1 MNCKLI
7 GNVYQA
13 LEVTLESNESFYSER
28 SSMIYMDSGIEQ
40 EVTSSSNGIMG
51 ALSSV
56 LSGESLFLVKY
67 TNRDRMPRKLVM
79 SGRSGSLKYL
89 KITAGQNL
97 ILKRGDYVASNNK
110 VNIDISLSI
119 NKFLSGIGLSFQ
131 RITGESTVFFDS
143 IDTLI
148 ERDLQPGEEITVDEN
163 HVKALLGI
171 NDNQISIQRNTNIMR
186 NLVSGEGFLMTRIVG
201 PGKVFLST
209 LPSIT
214 NKSYYVCQH

>member
-28 SSMIYMDSGIEQ
+28 SAMIYMDSGIEQ
-40 EVTSSSNGIMG
+40 EITSSSNGIMG

-56 LSGESLFLVKY
+56 LSGESLFIVRY
-67 TNRDRMPRKLVM
+67 TNRDRIPRKLVV

-89 KITAGQNL
+89 KISAGQNL

-119 NKFLSGIGLSFQ
+119 NKFLTGIGLSFQ
-131 RITGESTVFFDS
+131 RITGDSTVFFDS

-214 NKSYYVCQH
+214 NKRV

>member
-28 SSMIYMDSGIEQ
+28 SAMIYMDSGIEQ
-40 EVTSSSNGIMG
+40 EITSSSNGIMG

-56 LSGESLFLVKY
+56 LSGESLFIVRY
-67 TNRDRMPRKLVM
+67 TNRDRIPRKLVV

-89 KITAGQNL
+89 KISAGQNL

-110 VNIDISLSI
+110 VNIDISLSL
-119 NKFLSGIGLSFQ
+119 NKFLTGIGLSFQ
-131 RITGESTVFFDS
+131 RITGDSTVFFDS

-214 NKSYYVCQH
+214 NKRV

>member
-28 SSMIYMDSGIEQ
+28 SAMIYMDSGIEQ
-40 EVTSSSNGIMG
+40 EITSSSNGIMG
-51 ALSSV
+51 TLSSV
-56 LSGESLFLVKY
+56 LSGESLFIVRY
-67 TNRDRMPRKLVM
+67 TNRDRIPRKLVM

-89 KITAGQNL
+89 KISVGQNL

-119 NKFLSGIGLSFQ
+119 NKFLTGIGLSFQ
-131 RITGESTVFFDS
+131 RITGDSTVFFDS

-148 ERDLQPGEEITVDEN
+148 ERDLQLGEEITVDEN

-214 NKSYYVCQH
+214 NKRV

>member
-28 SSMIYMDSGIEQ
+28 SAMIYMDSGIEQ
-40 EVTSSSNGIMG
+40 EITSSSNGIMG
-51 ALSSV
+51 TLSSV
-56 LSGESLFLVKY
+56 LSGESLFIVRY
-67 TNRDRMPRKLVM
+67 TNRDRIPRKLVM

-89 KITAGQNL
+89 KISVGQNL

-119 NKFLSGIGLSFQ
+119 NKFLTGIGLSFQ
-131 RITGESTVFFDS
+131 RITGDSTVFFDS

-186 NLVSGEGFLMTRIVG
+186 NLVSGEGLLMTRIVG

-214 NKSYYVCQH
+214 NKRV

>member
-28 SSMIYMDSGIEQ
+28 SAMIYMDSGIEQ
-40 EVTSSSNGIMG
+40 EITSSSNGIMG
-51 ALSSV
+51 TLSSV
-56 LSGESLFLVKY
+56 LSGESLFIVRY
-67 TNRDRMPRKLVM
+67 TNRDRIPRKLVM

-89 KITAGQNL
+89 KISVGQNL

-119 NKFLSGIGLSFQ
+119 NKLLTGIGLSFQ
-131 RITGESTVFFDS
+131 RITGDSTVFFDS

-214 NKSYYVCQH
+214 NKRV

>member
-28 SSMIYMDSGIEQ
+28 SAMIYMDSGIEQ
-40 EVTSSSNGIMG
+40 EITSSSNGIMG
-51 ALSSV
+51 TLSSV
-56 LSGESLFLVKY
+56 LSGESLFIVRY
-67 TNRDRMPRKLVM
+67 TNRDRIPRKLVM

-89 KITAGQNL
+89 KISVGQNL

-119 NKFLSGIGLSFQ
+119 NKFLTGIGLSFQ
-131 RITGESTVFFDS
+131 RITGDSTVFFDS

-171 NDNQISIQRNTNIMR
+171 HDNQISIQRNTNIMR

-214 NKSYYVCQH
+214 NKRV

>member
-28 SSMIYMDSGIEQ
+28 SAMIYMDSGIEQ
-40 EVTSSSNGIMG
+40 EITSSSNGIMG
-51 ALSSV
+51 TLSSV
-56 LSGESLFLVKY
+56 LSGESLFIVRY
-67 TNRDRMPRKLVM
+67 TNRDRIPRKLVM

-89 KITAGQNL
+89 KISVGQNL

-119 NKFLSGIGLSFQ
+119 NKFLTGIGLSFQ
-131 RITGESTVFFDS
+131 RITGDSTVFFDS

-214 NKSYYVCQH
+214 NKRV

>member
-131 RITGESTVFFDS
+131 RIIGESTVFFDS

-214 NKSYYVCQH
+214 NKRV

>member
-40 EVTSSSNGIMG
+40 EITSSSNGIMG

-89 KITAGQNL
+89 KITTGQNL

-214 NKSYYVCQH
+214 NKRV

>member
-28 SSMIYMDSGIEQ
+28 SAMIYMDSGIEQ
-40 EVTSSSNGIMG
+40 EITSSSNGIMG

-56 LSGESLFLVKY
+56 LSGESLFIVRY
-67 TNRDRMPRKLVM
+67 TNRDRIPRKLVV

-89 KITAGQNL
+89 KISAGQNL

-119 NKFLSGIGLSFQ
+119 NKFLTGIGLSFQ
-131 RITGESTVFFDS
+131 RITGDSTVFFDS

-209 LPSIT
+209 LPSII
-214 NKSYYVCQH
+214 NKRV

>member
-148 ERDLQPGEEITVDEN
+148 ERDLQPGEEIMVDEN

-214 NKSYYVCQH
+214 NKRV

>member
-28 SSMIYMDSGIEQ
+28 SAMIYMDSGIEQ
-40 EVTSSSNGIMG
+40 EITSSSNGIMG
-51 ALSSV
+51 TLSSV
-56 LSGESLFLVKY
+56 LSGESLFIVRY
-67 TNRDRMPRKLVM
+67 TNRDRIPRKLVM

-89 KITAGQNL
+89 KISVGQNL

-119 NKFLSGIGLSFQ
+119 NKFLTGIGLSFQ
-131 RITGESTVFFDS
+131 RITGDSTVFFDS

-148 ERDLQPGEEITVDEN
+148 ERDLQSGEEITVDEN

-214 NKSYYVCQH
+214 NKRV

>member
-28 SSMIYMDSGIEQ
+28 SAMIYMDSGIEQ
-40 EVTSSSNGIMG
+40 EITSSSNGIMG

-56 LSGESLFLVKY
+56 LSGESLFIVRY
-67 TNRDRMPRKLVM
+67 TNRDRIPRKLVV

-89 KITAGQNL
+89 KISAGQNL

-119 NKFLSGIGLSFQ
+119 NKFLTGIGLSFQ
-131 RITGESTVFFDS
+131 RITGDSTVFFDS

-171 NDNQISIQRNTNIMR
+171 NDNQISIQRTTNIMR
-186 NLVSGEGFLMTRIVG
+186 NLVSGEGFLMTIIVG
-201 PGKVFLST
+201 PG
-209 LPSIT
+209 
-214 NKSYYVCQH
+214 

>member
-28 SSMIYMDSGIEQ
+28 SAMIYMDSGIEQ
-40 EVTSSSNGIMG
+40 EITSSSNGIMG
-51 ALSSV
+51 TLSSV
-56 LSGESLFLVKY
+56 LSGESLFIVRY
-67 TNRDRMPRKLVM
+67 TNRDRIPRKLVM
-79 SGRSGSLKYL
+79 SGRSGSLKDL
-89 KITAGQNL
+89 KISVGQNL

-119 NKFLSGIGLSFQ
+119 NKFLTGIGLSFQ
-131 RITGESTVFFDS
+131 RITGDSTVFFDS

-214 NKSYYVCQH
+214 NKRV

>member
-28 SSMIYMDSGIEQ
+28 SAMIYMDSGIEQ
-40 EVTSSSNGIMG
+40 EITSSSNGIMG
-51 ALSSV
+51 TLSSV
-56 LSGESLFLVKY
+56 LSGESLFIVRY
-67 TNRDRMPRKLVM
+67 TNRDRIPRKLVM

-89 KITAGQNL
+89 KISVGQNL

-110 VNIDISLSI
+110 INIDISLSI
-119 NKFLSGIGLSFQ
+119 NKFLTGIGLSFQ
-131 RITGESTVFFDS
+131 RITGDSTVFFDS

-214 NKSYYVCQH
+214 NKRV

>member
-28 SSMIYMDSGIEQ
+28 SAMIYMDSGIEQ
-40 EVTSSSNGIMG
+40 EITSSSSGIMG
-51 ALSSV
+51 TLSSV
-56 LSGESLFLVKY
+56 LSGESLFIVRY
-67 TNRDRMPRKLVM
+67 TNRDRIPRKLVI

-89 KITAGQNL
+89 KISAGQNL

-119 NKFLSGIGLSFQ
+119 NKFLTGIGLSFQ
-131 RITGESTVFFDS
+131 RITGDSTVFFDS

-214 NKSYYVCQH
+214 NKRV

>member
-67 TNRDRMPRKLVM
+67 TNRDKMPRKLVM

-214 NKSYYVCQH
+214 NKRV

>member
-148 ERDLQPGEEITVDEN
+148 ET
-163 HVKALLGI
+163 
-171 NDNQISIQRNTNIMR
+171 
-186 NLVSGEGFLMTRIVG
+186 
-201 PGKVFLST
+201 
-209 LPSIT
+209 
-214 NKSYYVCQH
+214 

>member
-28 SSMIYMDSGIEQ
+28 SAMIYMDSGIEQ
-40 EVTSSSNGIMG
+40 EITSSSSGIMG
-51 ALSSV
+51 TLSSV
-56 LSGESLFLVKY
+56 LSGESLFIVRY
-67 TNRDRMPRKLVM
+67 TNRDRIPRKLVI

-89 KITAGQNL
+89 KISAGQNL

-131 RITGESTVFFDS
+131 RITGDSTVFFDS

-214 NKSYYVCQH
+214 NKRV

>member
-28 SSMIYMDSGIEQ
+28 SAMIYMDSGIEQ
-40 EVTSSSNGIMG
+40 EITSSSNGIMG
-51 ALSSV
+51 TLSSV
-56 LSGESLFLVKY
+56 LSGESLFIVRY
-67 TNRDRMPRKLVM
+67 TNRDRIPRKLVM

-89 KITAGQNL
+89 KISVGQNL

-119 NKFLSGIGLSFQ
+119 NKFLTGIGLSFQ
-131 RITGESTVFFDS
+131 RITGDSTVFFDS

-214 NKSYYVCQH
+214 NKRE

>member
-28 SSMIYMDSGIEQ
+28 SAMIYMDSGIEQ
-40 EVTSSSNGIMG
+40 EITSSSNGIMG
-51 ALSSV
+51 TLSSV
-56 LSGESLFLVKY
+56 LSGESLFIVRY
-67 TNRDRMPRKLVM
+67 TNRDRIPRKLVM

-89 KITAGQNL
+89 KISVRQNL

-119 NKFLSGIGLSFQ
+119 NKFLTGIGLSFQ
-131 RITGESTVFFDS
+131 RITGDSTVFFDS

-214 NKSYYVCQH
+214 NKRV

>member
-28 SSMIYMDSGIEQ
+28 SAMIYMDSGIEQ
-40 EVTSSSNGIMG
+40 EITSSSNGIMG
-51 ALSSV
+51 TLSSV
-56 LSGESLFLVKY
+56 LSGESLFIVRY
-67 TNRDRMPRKLVM
+67 TNRDRIPRKLVM

-89 KITAGQNL
+89 KISVGQNL

-119 NKFLSGIGLSFQ
+119 NKFLTGIDLSFQ
-131 RITGESTVFFDS
+131 RITGDSTVFFDS
-143 IDTLI
+143 IDILI

-186 NLVSGEGFLMTRIVG
+186 NLVSGEGFLLTRIVG

-214 NKSYYVCQH
+214 NKRV

>member
-28 SSMIYMDSGIEQ
+28 SAMIYMDSGIEQ
-40 EVTSSSNGIMG
+40 EITSSSSGIMG
-51 ALSSV
+51 TLSSV
-56 LSGESLFLVKY
+56 LSGESLFIVRY
-67 TNRDRMPRKLVM
+67 TNRDRIPRKLVI

-89 KITAGQNL
+89 KISAGQNL

-131 RITGESTVFFDS
+131 RITGDSTVFFDS

-163 HVKALLGI
+163 HVKSLLGI

-214 NKSYYVCQH
+214 NKRV

>member
-28 SSMIYMDSGIEQ
+28 SAMIYMDSGIEQ
-40 EVTSSSNGIMG
+40 EITSSSNGIMG
-51 ALSSV
+51 TLSSV
-56 LSGESLFLVKY
+56 LSGESLFIVRY
-67 TNRDRMPRKLVM
+67 TNRARIPRKLVM

-89 KITAGQNL
+89 KISVGQNL

-119 NKFLSGIGLSFQ
+119 NKFLTGIGLSFQ
-131 RITGESTVFFDS
+131 RITGDSTVFFDS

-214 NKSYYVCQH
+214 NKRV

>member
-119 NKFLSGIGLSFQ
+119 NKFLSGIGLSLQ

-214 NKSYYVCQH
+214 NKRV